1 MIQRPRSPGWV
12 GVADIIAD
20 VLYSGEGWR
29 RGTMANLQLPDVFGG
44 TSSQVSSCLSP
55 LSRYTL

>member
-12 GVADIIAD
+12 GVADIITD
-20 VLYSGEGWR
+20 VLYSAVVKAGER
-29 RGTMANLQLPDVFGG
+29 ETMANLQLPDVFGG

-55 LSRYTL
+55 LSR